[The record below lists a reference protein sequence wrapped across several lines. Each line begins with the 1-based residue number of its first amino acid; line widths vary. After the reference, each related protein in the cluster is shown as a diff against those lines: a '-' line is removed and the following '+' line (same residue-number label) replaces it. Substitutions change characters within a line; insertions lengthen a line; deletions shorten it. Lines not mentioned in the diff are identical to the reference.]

1 MSTVRHPSALHW
13 LAEAAPD
20 PDHCRRTW
28 ERTRFGLALL
38 PAGRRWDVLH
48 APGPLGRPAAALLDR
63 LGGGPVLEDP
73 DGDTVGFLV
82 PVGTAERWTGT
93 GIRASGDGTWIAVP
107 HPTRP
112 TRGPHWLIPPHP
124 DGRLVDPRALELAL
138 HDAAAHLRG
147 PDRDGTG
154 GVRDGRE
161 RTGRDGL
168 HWIGP
173 DGTD

>member
-1 MSTVRHPSALHW
+1 MSTTRHPSALHW
-13 LAEAAPD
+13 LAAAAPD
-20 PDHCRRTW
+20 PDACRTAW

-63 LGGGPVLEDP
+63 IGGGPVLEDP

-82 PVGTAERWTGT
+82 PVGTAARWTGT

-124 DGRLVDPRALELAL
+124 SGRLVDPRALELAL
-138 HDAAAHLRG
+138 HDAAAHLRRPHQG
-147 PDRDGTG
+147 
-154 GVRDGRE
+154 
-161 RTGRDGL
+161 
-168 HWIGP
+168 
-173 DGTD
+173 